1 MPVYRLEVSYDG
13 TGFHGFARQPQVRTV
28 QGEIEAA
35 LNRVLKLSVETTG
48 AGRTDT
54 GVHAVGQ
61 VVSFVAIEELDLV
74 RLQRSLNGILHPE
87 VVVTRLAMEAPGF
100 DARFSA
106 AWREY
111 RYQILNGPHSDPLR
125 RTFTWHVSD
134 SLDLH
139 AMNGAAEQLIGE
151 HNFASFCRA
160 PASGASVRRV
170 LEARWSADLPLVVL
184 RIRANAFCHQMVRS
198 MVGFMVEVGRG
209 RRRAEETAAVLAA
222 ADRSAAGPMAPP
234 QGLILWE
241 VGYGD

>member
-35 LNRVLKLSVETTG
+35 LSRVLKLSLETTG

-87 VVVTRLAMEAPGF
+87 MVVTSLTTEAAGF

-106 AWREY
+106 EWREY
-111 RYQILNGPHSDPLR
+111 RYQIVNGPHPEPLR

-134 SLDLH
+134 ALDLD
-139 AMNGAAEQLIGE
+139 AMNAAAQQLIGE
-151 HNFASFCRA
+151 HDFASFCRA
-160 PASGASVRRV
+160 PASGGTVRRV
-170 LEARWSADLPLVVL
+170 LEARWAADPPLVVL

-209 RRRAEETAAVLAA
+209 RRRAEETAAVIAA

-241 VGYGD
+241 AGYGD

>member
-87 VVVTRLAMEAPGF
+87 VVVTRLATEAPGF

-111 RYQILNGPHSDPLR
+111 RYQILNGSVPDPLR

-134 SLDLH
+134 SLDLD
-139 AMNGAAEQLIGE
+139 AMNAAAEQLIGE
-151 HNFASFCRA
+151 RDFASFCRA
-160 PASGASVRRV
+160 AAGSGSVRRV
-170 LEARWSADLPLVVL
+170 LEARWTADLPLVVL

-209 RRRAEETAAVLAA
+209 RRRADETAAVIAA

-234 QGLILWE
+234 QGLILWG
-241 VGYGD
+241 VGYGE

>member
-28 QGEIEAA
+28 QGEIETA
-35 LNRVLKLSVETTG
+35 LSRVLKVSVETTG

-61 VVSFVAIEELDLV
+61 VVSFFAIEELDLV

-87 VVVTRLAMEAPGF
+87 MVVTSLKTEAPGF

-111 RYQILNGPHSDPLR
+111 RYQILNDVHPEPLRRNSTWHISDPL
-125 RTFTWHVSD
+125 D
-134 SLDLH
+134 LDG
-139 AMNGAAEQLIGE
+139 MNAAADQLTGE
-151 HNFASFCRA
+151 HDFASFCRA
-160 PASGASVRRV
+160 SPSGGSVRRV
-170 LEARWSADLPLVVL
+170 LEARWTVDRPLVVL

-198 MVGFMVEVGRG
+198 MVGFMVEVGRR
-209 RRRAEETAAVLAA
+209 RRRADETAAVLAA

-234 QGLILWE
+234 QGLILWK

>member
-28 QGEIEAA
+28 QGEIETA

-74 RLQRSLNGILHPE
+74 RLQKSLNGILHPE
-87 VVVTRLAMEAPGF
+87 MVVTRLTTEAPGF

-111 RYQILNGPHSDPLR
+111 RYQILNGPQPDPLR
-125 RTFTWHVSD
+125 RSTTWHVAD
-134 SLDLH
+134 SLDLE
-139 AMNGAAEQLIGE
+139 AMNAAADQLTGE
-151 HNFASFCRA
+151 HDFASFCRA
-160 PASGASVRRV
+160 PSNGGSVRRV
-170 LEARWSADLPLVVL
+170 LEARWASDPPLVVL

-209 RRRAEETAAVLAA
+209 RRRAEETSAVIAA

>member
-35 LNRVLKLSVETTG
+35 LSRVLKLNVETTG

-87 VVVTRLAMEAPGF
+87 MVVIRLTTEVPGF

-111 RYQILNGPHSDPLR
+111 RYQILNGLHPDPLR

-134 SLDLH
+134 SLDLD
-139 AMNGAAEQLIGE
+139 AMNAAAEQLIGE
-151 HNFASFCRA
+151 HDFASFCRV
-160 PASGASVRRV
+160 PASGGTVRRV
-170 LEARWSADLPLVVL
+170 LEARWTADQPLVVL

-209 RRRAEETAAVLAA
+209 RRRADETAAVIAA

-234 QGLILWE
+234 HGLILWE
-241 VGYGD
+241 VGYGS